1 MKLNMESKVIF
12 INYSKYPFLITPQR
26 YFEEKYGYS
35 LGFLDVIRAHI
46 NENVR
51 KRVIERIL
59 GAIKAR
65 IPDPKNISDDEEILS
80 FYISL
85 LILGGIN
92 DKWLIMRFGIYEAKR
107 IGEHLEREKSEIIE
121 AIGKILGLNIK
132 FLGLNG
138 AYRIPYDVKRGRII
152 YSYLPFKVS
161 IYDYLKSIRL
171 HTDPLWKLSNQ
182 VISEGYIYLS
192 QQRASRFIEEI
203 ISQRIVEMVKP
214 IDVNELPKELKD
226 LFEQLNRIYQE
237 ERKEHV
243 KKAIKFSLREKFEEL
258 KSLEIIEPEAF
269 PPCIK
274 TLYQEVLNG
283 KHLSHH
289 ARFALASFLLN
300 IGLDVESV
308 VNAFRKLPDFN
319 ENIARYQVEHL
330 AGLRGSR
337 KKYKPYNC
345 NTMRTLGLCVSQ
357 CNVRNPLVFYYKEV
371 LNKMSR
377 S

>member
-1 MKLNMESKVIF
+1 MKSKVIF
-12 INYSKYPFLITPQR
+12 INYSKYPFLISPQK

-35 LGFLDVIRAHI
+35 LSFLDIIRVHTT
-46 NENVR
+46 ENVKR
-51 KRVIERIL
+51 RVIERIV
-59 GAIKAR
+59 GAIKGR
-65 IPDPKNISDDEEILS
+65 IPDPKDVSDEEEILS

-92 DKWLIMRFGIYEAKR
+92 DKWLTTRYGVYEAKR
-107 IGEHLEREKSEIIE
+107 IRKHLEREKPEVIE
-121 AIGKILGLNIK
+121 AIGKILGLNIR

-138 AYRIPYDVKRGRII
+138 AYKIPYDIRRGRII
-152 YSYLPFKVS
+152 YAHLPFKVS

-171 HTDPLWKLSNQ
+171 HTDPSWKLSNQ
-182 VISEGYIYLS
+182 IVDEGYIYLS
-192 QQRASRFIEEI
+192 QQRVSRFIEEI
-203 ISQRIVEMVKP
+203 ISQKIVELVKP
-214 IDVNELPKELKD
+214 VNIDDLSEELKG
-226 LFEQLNRIYQE
+226 LLEEINSIYQE
-237 ERKEHV
+237 KRKEHV
-243 KKAIKFSLREKFEEL
+243 KEAIKFSLREKFEEL

-274 TLYQEVLNG
+274 TLYQEALNG

-300 IGLDVESV
+300 IGLDVDSV
-308 VNAFRKLPDFN
+308 VNVFRKLPDFN

-345 NTMRTLGLCVSQ
+345 NTMRTLGLCVSE
-357 CNVRNPLVFYYKEV
+357 CNVKNPLVFYYKEV
-371 LNKMSR
+371 LKKMSK